1 MKAKEATQ
9 SAITTASPKRWGGL
23 IHIIAWGMFLGFPF
37 LFTGRDSTV
46 IPLSK
51 YMHFLVTIC
60 SFTLLFYVNYLY
72 LVKRFLFAKQTYRF
86 LLVNTVLILGLLAAV
101 YYVQGLIPI
110 PPEGGRPPHEYD
122 PSIMEHI
129 GFVLAFFSIYCL
141 IAALAVS
148 FRMTGNWYTM
158 EAERKELERSRSE
171 AELQN
176 LKSQL
181 NPHFLFNTLNNIY
194 SLIAFSPEKAQEAVH
209 ELSRMLRYVMYES
222 NQPLVPL
229 GKDLD
234 FVRNYVEL
242 MRIRLP
248 QHVELKT
255 DIGCLSPGTLV
266 APLLFI
272 SLIENAFKHGVS
284 NNKPSFIHIHIGQE
298 GDRVEC
304 TILNSDFHKDS
315 EQDKSGSGIGLV
327 NLRRRLSLL
336 YPDHYTYE
344 CGPEEGNYRSYLS
357 IHVNETA
364 L

>member
-1 MKAKEATQ
+1 M
-9 SAITTASPKRWGGL
+9 
-23 IHIIAWGMFLGFPF
+23 
-37 LFTGRDSTV
+37 
-46 IPLSK
+46 SK
-51 YMHFLVTIC
+51 YFHFLVIIC
-60 SFTLLFYVNYLY
+60 TYILLFYINYLF
-72 LVKRFLFAKQTYRF
+72 LVKRFLFTKQTYRY
-86 LLVNTVLILGLLAAV
+86 LLVNTLLIIVLMVAAH
-101 YYVQGLIPI
+101 YMQEMIPSD
-110 PPEGGRPPHEYD
+110 PENGRPHYD
-122 PSIMEHI
+122 PSLMEMI
-129 GFVLAFFSIYCL
+129 GFNLVLFSIYCL
-141 IAALAVS
+141 VAALAVS

-222 NQPLVPL
+222 DQSMVTLE
-229 GKDLD
+229 KDLD

-248 QHVELKT
+248 RHVELKT
-255 DIGCLSPGTLV
+255 DISCSAPGTLV

-284 NNKPSFIHIHIGQE
+284 NNKPSFIHIDIHQE
-298 GDRVEC
+298 ADRVEC
-304 TILNSDFHKDS
+304 SLLNSDFHKDS

-327 NLRRRLSLL
+327 NLQRRLSLL
-336 YPDHYTYE
+336 YPGHYTFKY
-344 CGPEEGNYRSYLS
+344 GQEGDNYRSLLS
-357 IHVNETA
+357 ITVKETA
-364 L
+364 V